1 MNVDARCSTY
11 LSLYVDEMMKH
22 GFKGVSE
29 ADVDVV
35 LDKVVIIF
43 RYLRDKD
50 VFENVYKTHLQKR
63 LLDARSLS
71 DEVERSMLTK
81 LKVRITRGMLIASLS
96 TRCDCCG
103 GGGHGCQAEC
113 GFQFTSKMEGMFAD
127 LANSRD
133 TLALYRKVARS
144 RLCSACQ

>member
-1 MNVDARCSTY
+1 MKTLLRSQSFENFLNVDARCSTF

-22 GFKGVSE
+22 GFKGMAD
-29 ADVDVV
+29 ADVDNN

-71 DEVERSMLTK
+71 DEIERSMLTK
-81 LKVRITRGMLIASLS
+81 LKVCVGNLGML
-96 TRCDCCG
+96 
-103 GGGHGCQAEC
+103 
-113 GFQFTSKMEGMFAD
+113 
-127 LANSRD
+127 
-133 TLALYRKVARS
+133 V
-144 RLCSACQ
+144 